1 MKNDYD
7 HGSLAPFLDIAG
19 LSFPVDWQ
27 EIFGNSHSLEAEIG
41 FGTGEYITAVAA
53 QDTECNFVGF
63 EEDAKRTIKTLKK
76 IHKAGLTNV
85 RLLKLDAVQG
95 LEHLFQACSLRKVH
109 CLFPCPWPKKR
120 HTKHRLFQGKVLRL
134 IHSRLKPGGELLIVT
149 DHKPYADWI
158 AENFLPED
166 FRSERRTVQPRFDTK
181 FERKWREAGQEEFY
195 ELVLTRTGGQPV
207 DHKGVESVKVYFLK
221 ELVPERMAFEDQSGP
236 ASPAK
241 RGERGELFMI
251 QFSDFL
257 FDAMRKKAMVH
268 AIITEDRRSQH
279 AWIMIKHTS
288 KGWCVSLAE
297 GSAVLPTEGVQKAVE
312 LVYEAALRSVA

>member
-1 MKNDYD
+1 MKNRYEY
-7 HGSLAPFLDIAG
+7 GSMAPFLDSAG
-19 LSFPVDWQ
+19 LVFPVDWANV
-27 EIFGNSHSLEAEIG
+27 FGNRNPLEVEIG
-41 FGTGEYITAVAA
+41 FGTGEYIIAVAA
-53 QDTECNFVGF
+53 RDAECNFVGF
-63 EEDAKRTIKTLKK
+63 EQDAKRTIKTLKK

-95 LEHLFQACSLRKVH
+95 LEHLFKPASLRKVH

-120 HTKHRLFQGKVLRL
+120 HTKHRLFQEDVLRL

-158 AENFLPED
+158 SENSLPED
-166 FRSERRTVQPRFDTK
+166 FRFERRTVQPRFDTK

-195 ELVLTRTGGQPV
+195 ELVLTRTDGQPV
-207 DHKGVESVKVYFLK
+207 DHKGVEPVKVYFLK
-221 ELVPERMAFEDQSGP
+221 ELVPERMAFEDQSG
-236 ASPAK
+236 
-241 RGERGELFMI
+241 LFMI

-257 FDAMRKKAMVH
+257 FDAVRKKAMVH
-268 AIITEDRRSQH
+268 VIVTEDRRSQH

-312 LVYEAALRSVA
+312 LVYGAALRSVA